1 MSSLFCKATN
11 LKATTGGKESLVGS
25 LLHEA
30 AHNLGPAHEYKV
42 NGKVDTVAFGGPL
55 ASMLEELK
63 AQTSS
68 MFLTDWLTTKGLFAP
83 EEVDQINLRNI
94 AWAFGH
100 ISRGMYTAEGTP
112 RTYSQLAAIQVGSF
126 MKSGAIVWK
135 SNEVAA
141 NGKDSGCLEIGFEN
155 LPPAIRTLETTVL
168 KIKATG
174 DRAGAETLKAE
185 FVDAGNDFAK
195 IKGVIAERWLRA
207 PKATFVY
214 SLKF

>member
-1 MSSLFCKATN
+1 
-11 LKATTGGKESLVGS
+11 
-25 LLHEA
+25 
-30 AHNLGPAHEYKV
+30 
-42 NGKVDTVAFGGPL
+42 
-55 ASMLEELK
+55 
-63 AQTSS
+63 
-68 MFLTDWLTTKGLFAP
+68 
-83 EEVDQINLRNI
+83 
-94 AWAFGH
+94 
-100 ISRGMYTAEGTP
+100 MYTAEGTP

-141 NGKDSGCLEIGFEN
+141 NGKDSGCLEIGLEN